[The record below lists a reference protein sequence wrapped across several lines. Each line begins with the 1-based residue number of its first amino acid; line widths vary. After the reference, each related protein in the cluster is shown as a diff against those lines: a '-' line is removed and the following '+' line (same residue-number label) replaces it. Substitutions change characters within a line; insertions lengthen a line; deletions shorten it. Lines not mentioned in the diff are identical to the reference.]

1 MNVLLLGNGFDLNCF
16 FPTKYI
22 NFLNT
27 VNFLCNNS
35 SKSFNTVGDILGH
48 AGLHQKD
55 SFIEKCYRKHKDV
68 YSVVPVSREDIDSLV
83 SMANSNMWY
92 SFFSKSYNEDIG
104 WIDFESQINSV
115 IKVLQE
121 FQHEFENN
129 PFNTIE
135 MRKNPRTA
143 YLANQFGY
151 FLNKPSGLSTLY
163 SFKREY
169 LNEDP
174 KGSKHFVIAYEKWTG
189 IPKQQLD
196 ELSNMLQLYLEIFVE
211 QPILSMDKSTM
222 SDAWFVKL
230 QPDFVVTFNYTS
242 TLEHFLP
249 DANVAHIHGKVD
261 EHLVL
266 GVNPNEDDNIETVD
280 TTFIEFK
287 KYHQRIV
294 LGTDTSYRS
303 FANQHFKRENDL
315 SLTVMG
321 HSLDITDKDII
332 LELFE
337 CASHIGII
345 YHSAQALKDYIAK
358 LTILFGKDGID
369 EMRKKQN
376 LQFILLNENVN
387 QYIDNVLQREHTPLV
402 EVFTFR

>member
-1 MNVLLLGNGFDLNCF
+1 MNVLLLGNGFDLNCL

-27 VNFLCNNS
+27 VNFLRNNS
-35 SKSFNTVGDILGH
+35 SESFMTVSDILGH
-48 AGLHQKD
+48 TDLHQKD
-55 SFIEKCYRKHKDV
+55 TFIEKCYTNHKDI
-68 YSVVPVSREDIDSLV
+68 YSLVPVRKEDIDSLV

-92 SFFSKSYNEDIG
+92 TFLSESYNEDIG
-104 WIDFESQINSV
+104 WIDFESQIDSV
-115 IKVLQE
+115 INALQE
-121 FQHEFENN
+121 IQREFYDNDYH
-129 PFNTIE
+129 TID
-135 MRKNPRTA
+135 KPKKPRTA
-143 YLANQFGY
+143 YLATQFGY
-151 FLNKPSGLSTLY
+151 FLHKPSGLGTVY

-174 KGSKHFVIAYEKWTG
+174 KGSNNYVINCEKWTG
-189 IPKQQLD
+189 KLKQQLD
-196 ELSNMLQLYLEIFVE
+196 ELAKMLQLYLNVFVE

-222 SDAWFVKL
+222 SDAWFVRL
-230 QPDFVVTFNYTS
+230 QPDFIVTFNYTS

-249 DANVAHIHGKVD
+249 DANVAHIHGRVD
-261 EHLVL
+261 GHIVL

-303 FANQHFKRENDL
+303 FANQHLNRENDL
-315 SLTVMG
+315 TLTVMG

-337 CASHIGII
+337 GASHIGII
-345 YHSAQALKDYIAK
+345 YHSTQALKDYIAK
-358 LTILFGKDGID
+358 LTILFGKEGID

-376 LQFILLNENVN
+376 LQFIPLDENIHR
-387 QYIDNVLQREHTPLV
+387 YIDDVLRREHTPLV
-402 EVFTFR
+402 EVFSLR

>member
-1 MNVLLLGNGFDLNCF
+1 MNILLLGNGFDLSCY

-27 VNFLCNNS
+27 VNFLCQNS
-35 SKSFNTVGDILGH
+35 SETFETVGNILGH
-48 AGLHQKD
+48 TDLHQKD
-55 SFIEKCYRKHKDV
+55 IFIEKCYREHKDI
-68 YSVVPVSREDIDSLV
+68 YFSVPISRDDITSLV
-83 SMANSNMWY
+83 SMATSNMWY
-92 SFFSKSYNEDIG
+92 SFLSKSYNEDIG

-115 IKVLQE
+115 IKALQE

-129 PFNTIE
+129 PLNTIE
-135 MRKNPRTA
+135 MRKNPRSA

-151 FLNKPSGLSTLY
+151 FLNKPGGLSTLY
-163 SFKREY
+163 TFKREY

-189 IPKQQLD
+189 KLKQQLD
-196 ELSNMLQLYLEIFVE
+196 ELSNMLQLYLKIFVE
-211 QPILSMDKSTM
+211 QPILSMDNSTM

-249 DANVAHIHGKVD
+249 DANIAHIHGKVD
-261 EHLVL
+261 GHLVL
-266 GVNPNEDDNIETVD
+266 GVNPNEDDKIETVD

-294 LGTDTSYRS
+294 LGTDTTYRS
-303 FANQHFKRENDL
+303 FANQYLKRENNVT
-315 SLTVMG
+315 LTIMG

-345 YHSAQALKDYIAK
+345 YHSTQALKDYIAK

-387 QYIDNVLQREHTPLV
+387 QYIDGVLQREHTPPTTVLHY
-402 EVFTFR
+402 